1 MSKPVTIGLIVITI
15 LALAVGGYSALNSHS
30 TTITRQQFI
39 TNTQSVFNTQTQTA
53 INTQTVTSTVTKGNG
68 VATLP
73 AGYYQYC
80 NYYNCN
86 PYPAPPGYYNWG
98 CYSTSAGNNTV
109 QCSGYVYKDAN
120 GCVDLLVPI
129 DNGYWNGIQ
138 QYYYLQNLPSSY
150 PSTGS
155 WVTVTGQ
162 LYLQGN
168 NPAPNGSSCPTSS
181 IWVNSIS

>member
-1 MSKPVTIGLIVITI
+1 MQSKRSMSRPVTIGLIVIAI

-30 TTITRQQFI
+30 TTITQQQFI
-39 TNTQSVFNTQTQTA
+39 TNTQSVFNTQTQVA

-80 NYYNCN
+80 NYYN
-86 PYPAPPGYYNWG
+86 WG
-98 CYSTSAGNNTV
+98 CYSTGAGNNMV
-109 QCSGYVYKDAN
+109 QCSGYIYKDAN

-162 LYLQGN
+162 LNLQGN
-168 NPAPNGSSCPTSS
+168 NPAPNDGSCPTSS